1 VLVVTVTVVVVA
13 VAVVAVT
20 VGTTLPVQV
29 ALMAARIARNS
40 YPSDFM

>member
-1 VLVVTVTVVVVA
+1 MVTVTAVTVTVVAVTVVA
-13 VAVVAVT
+13 

-29 ALMAARIARNS
+29 ALMAAGIARNS